1 MILPQ
6 YELNLRDYVRIFH
19 KRKLV
24 ILFTFFAVFIGS
36 LFYLSKKQP
45 VYQASA
51 TIKIEERKTIAGLLT
66 EMVMYSPGDVMES
79 ETKFIKGY
87 PVMKKVALLRGLID
101 EKSPVELVNSVVSNL
116 QGSIDSEKVGNT
128 NMIRIVAT
136 ADNAKE
142 AMDLANSVADV
153 YIEENLV
160 DKAKQARHTRQ
171 FIEEQLASL
180 EDRLRQA
187 EDKLRIFGDEVKNIK
202 LAEPMQQ
209 KLLELEFQLA
219 DLMQK
224 YTEKHP
230 RVIQAREQIEQIE
243 SQVKGFSGQE
253 LEYTRLTREIDVN
266 KKLYAMLKEKLEE
279 ARITEAQKVG
289 DISVVNPAV
298 LPSAPVSGN
307 EKMGVVV
314 GAFMGL
320 ILGVALAFVLETLDT
335 SIGTIEDV
343 ENVVKLPVLGV
354 IPSVINESD
363 QGYGIIDR
371 IRAKFS
377 PAQKTEEQE
386 RLIRLFSHY
395 NPKSPT
401 TEAYRN
407 IHTNLKLNPSKKSI
421 LVTSSGPR
429 EGKSSIAVNLSI
441 VMAQAGLKTLLVSAD
456 LRRPVIAKT
465 FGIKKEPGLNE
476 LLTGTVTLEDALKNV
491 TDLMMGEMNFEE
503 IRMTPGL
510 ENIWLL
516 TSGRLPFNP
525 PELIESKELATVID
539 KLKVRFDVIIF
550 DAPPILPV
558 TDASL
563 LAPKIDCVVI
573 VYEIGRTS
581 REALIRA
588 KGQLESVG
596 AKIAGVVLNHTKS
609 QTEAIATYPYYS
621 HKYRYY
627 GKEEPPKPYKSA
639 KKEAEG

>member
-1 MILPQ
+1 MPQ

-19 KRKLV
+19 KRKL
-24 ILFTFFAVFIGS
+24 IIFFTFLTVFIGS
-36 LFYLSKKQP
+36 IYYLSKKQP
-45 VYQASA
+45 VYQSSA

-66 EMVMYSPGDVMES
+66 EMVMYNPGDVMES

-87 PVMKKVALLRGLID
+87 PVMKKVALLRGMID

-142 AMDLANSVADV
+142 AMDLANNVAQV
-153 YIEENLV
+153 YIDENLV

-219 DLMQK
+219 DLLQK

-230 RVIQAREQIEQIE
+230 RVMQAREQIEQME

-289 DISVVNPAV
+289 DISIVNPAV
-298 LPSAPVSGN
+298 LPSGPVAGN
-307 EKMGVVV
+307 EKMGIVV

-354 IPSVINESD
+354 IPSVINDSD
-363 QGYGIIDR
+363 HGYGILDR
-371 IRAKFS
+371 IREKFS
-377 PAQKTEEQE
+377 PPEKTEEQE
-386 RLIRLFSHY
+386 RLIRLFAHY

-407 IHTNLKLNPSKKSI
+407 IHTNLKLNPSRKTI
-421 LVTSSGPR
+421 MVTSSGPR

-441 VMAQAGLKTLLVSAD
+441 VIAQAGLKTLLVSAD

-476 LLTGTVTLEDALKNV
+476 LLTGTIPLEEALKNV

-525 PELIESKELATVID
+525 AELIESRELNNVIE
-539 KLKVRFDVIIF
+539 KLKMKFEVIIF
-550 DAPPILPV
+550 DSPPILPV

-563 LAPKIDCVVI
+563 LAPKIDCVVV

-596 AKIAGVVLNHTKS
+596 AKIAGIVLNHTKP

-627 GKEEPPKPYKSA
+627 GKEEPPKPYKTI
-639 KKEAEG
+639 KKEA

>member
-1 MILPQ
+1 MPQ

>member
-1 MILPQ
+1 VILPQ

>member
-1 MILPQ
+1 LPQ

-19 KRKLV
+19 KRKL
-24 ILFTFFAVFIGS
+24 IIFFTFLTVFIGS
-36 LFYLSKKQP
+36 IYYLSKKQP
-45 VYQASA
+45 VYQSSA

-66 EMVMYSPGDVMES
+66 EMVMYNPGDVMES

-87 PVMKKVALLRGLID
+87 PVMKKVALLRGMID

-142 AMDLANSVADV
+142 AMDLANNVAQV
-153 YIEENLV
+153 YIDENLV

-219 DLMQK
+219 DLLQK

-230 RVIQAREQIEQIE
+230 RVMQAREQIEQME

-289 DISVVNPAV
+289 DISIVNPAV
-298 LPSAPVSGN
+298 LPSGPVAGN
-307 EKMGVVV
+307 EKMGIVV

-354 IPSVINESD
+354 IPSVINDSD
-363 QGYGIIDR
+363 HGYGILDR
-371 IRAKFS
+371 IREKFS
-377 PAQKTEEQE
+377 PPEKTEEQE
-386 RLIRLFSHY
+386 RLIRLFAHY

-407 IHTNLKLNPSKKSI
+407 IHTNLKLNPSRKTI
-421 LVTSSGPR
+421 MVTSSGPR

-441 VMAQAGLKTLLVSAD
+441 VIAQAGLKTLLVSAD

-476 LLTGTVTLEDALKNV
+476 LLTGTIPLEEALKNV

-525 PELIESKELATVID
+525 AELIESRELNNVIE
-539 KLKVRFDVIIF
+539 KLKMKFEVIIF
-550 DAPPILPV
+550 DSPPILPV

-563 LAPKIDCVVI
+563 LAPKIDCVVV

-596 AKIAGVVLNHTKS
+596 AKIAGIVLNHTKP

-627 GKEEPPKPYKSA
+627 GKEEPPKPYKTI
-639 KKEAEG
+639 KKEA

>member
-1 MILPQ
+1 LPQ

-19 KRKLV
+19 KRKL
-24 ILFTFFAVFIGS
+24 IIFFTFLVVFIGS
-36 LFYLSKKQP
+36 ISYLSKKQP
-45 VYQASA
+45 VFQSSA

-66 EMVMYSPGDVMES
+66 EMVMYNPGDVMES

-87 PVMKKVALLRGLID
+87 PVMKKVALLRGMID
-101 EKSPVELVNSVVSNL
+101 EKSPVELVNSIVSNL
-116 QGSIDSEKVGNT
+116 QGSIDTEKVGNT

-142 AMDLANSVADV
+142 AMNLANDVAQV

-160 DKAKQARHTRQ
+160 EKAKQARHTRQ

-219 DLMQK
+219 DLLQK

-230 RVIQAREQIEQIE
+230 RIIQVREQIEQME

-289 DISVVNPAV
+289 DISIVNPAV
-298 LPSAPVSGN
+298 LPSGPVAGN

-354 IPSVINESD
+354 IPSVINDSD
-363 QGYGIIDR
+363 HGYGIIAR
-371 IRAKFS
+371 IKEKFS
-377 PAQKTEEQE
+377 PVQKTEEQE
-386 RLIRLFSHY
+386 RVIRLFAHY

-407 IHTNLKLNPSKKSI
+407 IHTNLKLNPSKKAI

-476 LLTGTVTLEDALKNV
+476 LLTGTVSLEDSLKNV
-491 TDLMMGEMNFEE
+491 TDLMMGDMNFEE

-510 ENIWLL
+510 ENIWIL

-525 PELIESKELATVID
+525 AELIESKELNNVIE
-539 KLKVRFDVIIF
+539 KLKVRFDVVIF
-550 DAPPILPV
+550 DSPPILPV

-563 LAPKIDCVVI
+563 LAPKLDCVVV

-596 AKIAGVVLNHTKS
+596 AKIAGIVLNHTKP

-627 GKEEPPKPYKSA
+627 GKEEPPKPYKA
-639 KKEAEG
+639 VKKEA